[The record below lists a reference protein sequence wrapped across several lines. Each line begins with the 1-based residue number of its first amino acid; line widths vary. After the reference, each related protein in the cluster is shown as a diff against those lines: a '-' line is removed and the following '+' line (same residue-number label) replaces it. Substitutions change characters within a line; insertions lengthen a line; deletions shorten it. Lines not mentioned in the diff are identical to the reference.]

1 MNEECDL
8 AEVRKVVIPAHLD
21 DFVNVMCVLCT
32 TMLSYENGLVSTL
45 LWLVYATQSTEVRNH
60 VVKLIICCEST
71 AKSKE
76 M

>member
-1 MNEECDL
+1 MNQEYAL
-8 AEVRKVVIPAHLD
+8 AEERKVVTPAHLD

-32 TMLSYENGLVSTL
+32 TMLSYENGLVSIL
-45 LWLVYATQSTEVRNH
+45 RWLVYATQSTEVRNH
-60 VVKLIICCEST
+60 VVKLIICCERT

>member
-1 MNEECDL
+1 MNQEYDL
-8 AEVRKVVIPAHLD
+8 AEERKVVTPAHLD
-21 DFVNVMCVLCT
+21 GFVNVMSVLCT
-32 TMLSYENGLVSTL
+32 TMLSHKIGLVSIL

-60 VVKLIICCEST
+60 VVKLVICCESA